1 MNAIPRDIGG
11 PGAGSWR
18 RFLDLSGGSFLYCLS
33 ALTLIYAIT
42 KILGPLLAESA
53 TLRDTLPCLGTLNL
67 YELALLGTLAFIV
80 VFRYVT
86 DDAISLVLLIPLF
99 LIGGGIALDTVA
111 GKDPAVA
118 MVIGAFCAAIG
129 LGKLHILQRATRMPV
144 AFPALAGFALAT
156 LWNFLSGPA
165 LAMLRESQV
174 VPPEMKRTLWLINLL
189 VILAAGGL
197 VLAGIVR
204 AGARPT
210 REPGNSPPF
219 LRTIPMTGL
228 FAGVLFAAAGAHLY
242 ATGYILTARFT
253 GGDFLLLISLGAL
266 LLAEMLLDPGN
277 PRPKAAAWAAGAPLG
292 VTLWGLT
299 SRSFFGAPFECSLE
313 LLGHPAFILAVT
325 GAAVAGMAIRTR
337 RSGFH
342 LIAGAY
348 AITAVW
354 TADLSAWRYV
364 ILSFLLL
371 AAGARLSSSKG
382 RRSEPIPD
390 QAPNPA

>member
-1 MNAIPRDIGG
+1 MDGNTPSRK
-11 PGAGSWR
+11 
-18 RFLDLSGGSFLYCLS
+18 RFLDLAGGSILYCLS
-33 ALTLIYAIT
+33 ALTLIYSIT
-42 KILGPLLAESA
+42 TLLGPLLAESA
-53 TLRDTLPCLGTLNL
+53 ALKDTLPCLGALNA
-67 YELALLGTLAFIV
+67 YELALLATLVFIV
-80 VFRYVT
+80 VYRRVT
-86 DDAISLVLLIPLF
+86 DDAISLTVLIPLF

-111 GKDPAVA
+111 GKDPAAA

-165 LAMLRESQV
+165 LAMLRERQAV
-174 VPPEMKRTLWLINLL
+174 LPEMKRTLWLINLL
-189 VILAAGGL
+189 TLLIACGLA
-197 VLAGIVR
+197 LAGIVR
-204 AGARPT
+204 AGARPA
-210 REPGNSPPF
+210 REPGGTPPF
-219 LRTIPMTGL
+219 LRTIPMSGL

-242 ATGYILTARFT
+242 ATGYILAAQFT

-277 PRPKAAAWAAGAPLG
+277 PRAKAAAWAAGAPLV

-299 SRSFFGAPFECSLE
+299 GRSFFGAPFEWSLE
-313 LLGHPAFILAVT
+313 LLGHPAFILAAT
-325 GAAVAGMAIRTR
+325 GAAVAATAIRTR
-337 RSGFH
+337 RPVFH

-348 AITAVW
+348 AIAAVW

-371 AAGARLSSSKG
+371 AAGARLSSAKG
-382 RRSEPIPD
+382 QRSEPMPD